1 MRLKHGEHPF
11 PASRSRSLQCSA
23 NFGRVMRV
31 IVNEQKALALIFD
44 FKPASRVLEFTK
56 RSCNFFERNSKLD
69 RERNHSEG
77 IVDIVRPWHAQHGL
91 AEFLLPKINTTIRDE
106 RMQVQFSPSI
116 IRSFRKP

>member
-44 FKPASRVLEFTK
+44 LKPASRVLEFTK
-56 RSCNFFERNSKLD
+56 RSCNFFKRNSKLD

-77 IVDIVRPWHAQHGL
+77 IVDIVRPWHVQHGL
-91 AEFLLPKINTTIRDE
+91 AEFLLPKINAKIGAEIRQVYFGATIIGR
-106 RMQVQFSPSI
+106 
-116 IRSFRKP
+116 